1 MKKIFRMPTP
11 VKITGRTS
19 SITNAFVNGIIPVIE
34 PTEEEIESAL

>member
-19 SITNAFVNGIIPVIE
+19 KKMKM
-34 PTEEEIESAL
+34 ESLSPLL